1 MGLREYL
8 LFGAMFLKHPKM
20 LGSFIPSSPYLSRR
34 LMRQIDWGRARVIV
48 EYGPGIGNLTAEIA
62 ARMRADAVLIA
73 IDTNP
78 EFVTHLEH
86 KFSAD
91 RRVRICLGSAE
102 DVLDILTGLQID
114 AADYVVSGIP
124 FTSLPPQ
131 TVQRILDETRRALQP
146 DGTFLVYQFTTAVLP
161 FLNRSFRAV
170 RTEFE
175 PLNVLPARTFE
186 CAP

>member
-1 MGLREYL
+1 MGLREYM
-8 LFGAMFLKHPKM
+8 LFAAMFFKHPKM

-34 LMRQIDWGRARVIV
+34 LMRQIEWERARVIV
-48 EYGPGIGNLTAEIA
+48 EYGPGIGNLTGEILA
-62 ARMRADAVLIA
+62 HMRDDAVLVA

-78 EFVTHLEH
+78 EFIAYLQR
-86 KFSAD
+86 KFAND
-91 RRVRICLGSAE
+91 RRVHLCLGSAQ
-102 DVLDILTGLQID
+102 DVRRMLADMQTP
-114 AADYVVSGIP
+114 AADYVISGIP
-124 FTSLPPQ
+124 FTALPSQ
-131 TVQRILDETRRALQP
+131 TVQAILDETRKALQP

-186 CAP
+186 CML

>member
-1 MGLREYL
+1 MGLREYM
-8 LFGAMFLKHPKM
+8 LFAAMFFKHPKM

-34 LMRQIDWGRARVIV
+34 LMRQIDWERARVIV
-48 EYGPGIGNLTAEIA
+48 EYGPGIGNLTAEIVA
-62 ARMRADAVLIA
+62 HMRADAVLIA
-73 IDTNP
+73 IDTNSQ
-78 EFVTHLEH
+78 FIAYLRQ

-91 RRVRICLGSAE
+91 QRVHLCLGSAQE
-102 DVLDILTGLQID
+102 VRRILAERKI
-114 AADYVVSGIP
+114 ASADYVISGIP
-124 FTSLPPQ
+124 FTALPSE
-131 TVQRILDETRRALQP
+131 TVEAILDETRRALQP